1 MTTYLHLLLAT
12 LLGIIAPALHA
23 QNKELPL
30 KSGDQIG
37 IQISGIPP
45 EEVQQISHNYRISE
59 QGSIS
64 LLYLDEVQA
73 SGLKP
78 SELERKIAGL
88 YKSKEIYTHPT
99 ISISVDTTGTERVV
113 TVGGAVQKPGPV
125 AYRSGLNVAAA
136 IDMAGGK
143 TPFGNMKKVKLV
155 RSGKEYGP
163 LDLSKTSNR
172 DNEMLLEPG
181 DRIVVPD

>member
-1 MTTYLHLLLAT
+1 MTKHLRYLLA
-12 LLGIIAPALHA
+12 LIIGFNITAANA

-45 EEVQQISHNYRISE
+45 EEVSQISHLYRISE

-73 SGLKP
+73 EGLKP
-78 SELERKIAGL
+78 SELERKIASL
-88 YKSKEIYTHPT
+88 YKGKEIYSHPT

-125 AYRSGLNVAAA
+125 AYRSGLNIAAA

-163 LDLSKTSNR
+163 LDLSKTGNR
-172 DNEMLLEPG
+172 ENEMLLEPG

>member
-1 MTTYLHLLLAT
+1 MIKHLALILAI
-12 LLGIIAPALHA
+12 LVSALAPSLQA

-30 KSGDQIG
+30 KAGDQIG
-37 IQISGIPP
+37 LQISGIPP
-45 EEVQQISHNYRISE
+45 EEVPQISHLYRISE
-59 QGSIS
+59 QGTIS
-64 LLYLDEVQA
+64 LLYLNEVQA
-73 SGLKP
+73 SGIKP

-88 YKSKEIYTHPT
+88 YKSSEIYTHPT
-99 ISISVDTTGTERVV
+99 ISVSVDTTGTERVV

-125 AYRSGLNVAAA
+125 AYRSGINIAAA